1 MTPLMTDDYQPMVLD
16 RCVIS
21 THFEITPEVITD
33 RVLFN
38 QKHSTDILDNDPRS
52 RQVAG
57 QNQKSQKLVF
67 SSYGGIVVFTDEVS
81 NGRWFANRIHFNPRN
96 VLFRHNGHRICID
109 DFTIALTILRE
120 QVSKILKRPADIIH
134 IVPGLHPHS
143 NSFWSTLEITVD
155 LADPDGQLEE
165 RVFKNP
171 HHPKMKESFRH
182 REGTVQIGSPDG
194 PCKIRFY
201 RKDKQMQKLLRKHRI
216 AGAPRV
222 FRIELVLSQGK
233 LLEHLGSAN
242 NSRIIEGTNRL
253 VRFSPA
259 DLIECFLRIV
269 TRLQGC
275 YRVVDAGAVKGAKMD
290 KTSRFMAWVATR
302 YNIPLVDLLDLYE
315 TQIGCSDETMGR
327 QRRAAYSM
335 MARISP
341 VRFEEIFST
350 ANLQRQPS
358 IVIPELEATV
368 AYRRQYVMGAL
379 DIEMNYGQPLPFPLR
394 YESAQKIL

>member
-1 MTPLMTDDYQPMVLD
+1 MTDDYQPMVLD

-38 QKHSTDILDNDPRS
+38 EKNSTDILDNDPRS

-109 DFTIALTILRE
+109 EFTIALTILRE

-171 HHPKMKESFRH
+171 HYPKMKEGFRY
-182 REGTVQIGSPDG
+182 RDGTVQIGSPDG

-201 RKDKQMQKLLRKHRI
+201 RKDKQMQRLLRKHRI

-222 FRIELVLSQGK
+222 FRVELILSQGK
-233 LLEHLGSAN
+233 LLEHLGSAS
-242 NSRIIEGTNRL
+242 NSRNIEGTNRL

-275 YRVVDAGAVKGAKMD
+275 FRVASRSSDISKD
-290 KTSRFMAWVATR
+290 KTGRFMALVAKFHD
-302 YNIPLVDLLDLYE
+302 IPLVDLFSLYE
-315 TQIGCSDETMGR
+315 TEIGCSDETMGR
-327 QRRAAYSM
+327 QRRAAYAM
-335 MARISP
+335 LATISP
-341 VRFEEIFST
+341 AGFEEIFST
-350 ANLQRQPS
+350 TNLQRQPS
-358 IVIPELEATV
+358 IVIPDLEATV

-394 YESAQKIL
+394 HESAQQIL

>member
-1 MTPLMTDDYQPMVLD
+1 M
-16 RCVIS
+16 R
-21 THFEITPEVITD
+21 
-33 RVLFN
+33 
-38 QKHSTDILDNDPRS
+38 
-52 RQVAG
+52 
-57 QNQKSQKLVF
+57 
-67 SSYGGIVVFTDEVS
+67 
-81 NGRWFANRIHFNPRN
+81 
-96 VLFRHNGHRICID
+96 
-109 DFTIALTILRE
+109 
-120 QVSKILKRPADIIH
+120 
-134 IVPGLHPHS
+134 
-143 NSFWSTLEITVD
+143 
-155 LADPDGQLEE
+155 
-165 RVFKNP
+165 
-171 HHPKMKESFRH
+171 
-182 REGTVQIGSPDG
+182 
-194 PCKIRFY
+194 
-201 RKDKQMQKLLRKHRI
+201 KLLRKYRI

-275 YRVVDAGAVKGAKMD
+275 FRVASRSSDISKD
-290 KTSRFMAWVATR
+290 KTGRFMALVAKFHD
-302 YNIPLVDLLDLYE
+302 IPLVDLFSLYE
-315 TQIGCSDETMGR
+315 TEIGCSDETMGR

-335 MARISP
+335 MATISP

-350 ANLQRQPS
+350 TNLQRQPS

-394 YESAQKIL
+394 HESAQQI